1 MLTFRFET
9 RARFNNFS
17 YNQVFDLFKQKITQD
32 NLTKKKLIYI
42 VLHLKVTGRVCSVH
56 LCLVHIFV
64 V

>member
-32 NLTKKKLIYI
+32 NLTKKKTDLY
-42 VLHLKVTGRVCSVH
+42 RFASQSNR
-56 LCLVHIFV
+56 
-64 V
+64 